1 MWICQTIFKFETHG
15 FVHEIPMLENTYYL
29 WQPYQK
35 YSTSTKIVYVHLIR
49 EMKVTH
55 DSFILLCFIA
65 NINKFAA
72 LTQFNFFFWYTM
84 KPRKINSWTYIFQI
98 LFLVAFCW
106 GPRGLSIY
114 QIWNINGRLKIAS
127 IFQTTHYT
135 TTCTVLT
142 QFLNN

>member
-72 LTQFNFFFWYTM
+72 LTQFNFFFWYTV

-98 LFLVAFCW
+98 SFLVAFCLRPK
-106 GPRGLSIY
+106 GTFNLSDLKY
-114 QIWNINGRLKIAS
+114 QWQVKNCIHFSDCPL
-127 IFQTTHYT
+127 HYYLYRFNS
-135 TTCTVLT
+135 VLE
-142 QFLNN
+142 